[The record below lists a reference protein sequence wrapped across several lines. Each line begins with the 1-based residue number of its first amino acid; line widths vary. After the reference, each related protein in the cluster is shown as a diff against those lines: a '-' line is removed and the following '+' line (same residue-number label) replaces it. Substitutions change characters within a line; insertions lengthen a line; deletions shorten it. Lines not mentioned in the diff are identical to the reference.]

1 MACHYVSPLKSFTR
15 LSYTSLL
22 LSFTLSHVLT
32 THLASNASSK
42 SSRNM
47 LSFFFNDIF
56 HWGEDSKMYLF
67 RCSISQNMQNISLL
81 LVIIIST
88 NNIPGGNRHKLS
100 KNPDARSIKHFTK
113 PLHGE
118 V

>member
-1 MACHYVSPLKSFTR
+1 
-15 LSYTSLL
+15 
-22 LSFTLSHVLT
+22 
-32 THLASNASSK
+32 
-42 SSRNM
+42 
-47 LSFFFNDIF
+47 
-56 HWGEDSKMYLF
+56 MYLF